1 MRHSPL
7 NAALCLW
14 SKSMPF
20 FKYMGFKGA
29 GKFLTD
35 LSIRI
40 SPPND
45 YNDPFELSPE
55 FLAKEH
61 VPDDKKFRNVAFNL
75 NGGVSLIEKYEI
87 LDHQIDKY
95 DKAVNVDL
103 VSEISKKIGVACFSF
118 SKIQVPTNI
127 LMWAHYS
134 DSHKGIAVKFKDNSK
149 IVNRLTPVVYR
160 NYRPKIDGDFLLSND
175 VLSLGDLYI
184 KSTHWQYEEEY
195 RLSYAFEDCI
205 NVDGNVY
212 VKNIDLDSIES
223 VFIGVNAPENI
234 IELAHKFHQKY
245 KIPVVFT
252 KVSSVDFNFV
262 PYGTLGFTEKQE
274 LELEESYFEQ

>member
-1 MRHSPL
+1 MS
-7 NAALCLW
+7 
-14 SKSMPF
+14 F

-118 SKIQVPTNI
+118 SKSQVPTNI

-149 IVNRLTPVVYR
+149 IVNRLTPVVYK

-212 VKNIDLDSIES
+212 VKNIDVDSVES

-234 IELAHKFHQKY
+234 IELAQKFHEKY

-252 KVSSVDFNFV
+252 KVSSIDFNFV